1 MKFFDYTN
9 CHMCMKCRNDTKI
22 ELIKAFQLKYVIGFV
37 IVMFIALNVQG
48 LDMKKLIFFMS
59 IRKIQAWAQL
69 NSNCCSLNLTMNIL
83 CTLLTHERLRYKKWT
98 VFEIMLTLNSKR
110 LWHHISNF
118 PIGTFVYVSLN
129 VLLTK
134 NLWHMKHTILS

>member
-48 LDMKKLIFFMS
+48 LDMKKLIFFKS
-59 IRKIQAWAQL
+59 IRKIQA
-69 NSNCCSLNLTMNIL
+69 
-83 CTLLTHERLRYKKWT
+83 
-98 VFEIMLTLNSKR
+98 
-110 LWHHISNF
+110 
-118 PIGTFVYVSLN
+118 
-129 VLLTK
+129 
-134 NLWHMKHTILS
+134 